1 MFVAVMFAGVFIL
14 GIVME
19 IIESQVTKQDDIVKF
34 QEKRFSVLMQ
44 YFVPR
49 LNTNKY
55 FNPFP
60 SNFSAYLILPSSY
73 LFWAG
78 KR

>member
-19 IIESQVTKQDDIVKF
+19 ISGSQVTKQDNIVKF

-44 YFVPR
+44 YFVQR

-55 FNPFP
+55 FK
-60 SNFSAYLILPSSY
+60 IT
-73 LFWAG
+73 
-78 KR
+78 